1 MLNTNKESGFT
12 FLEMILVLSIVS
24 LVTFTII
31 PIGGKWIRTTSEEN
45 EIQELVAAIHN
56 LQAYSMA
63 NHVVT
68 KLHFINSGTT
78 YVTSVPGKFEFA
90 RRDFSAGIKLEI
102 SSRMQEVEFHA
113 NGDIIKSGTLVL
125 KTSSGLPE
133 IRFQFQRGRMIIYE

>member
-1 MLNTNKESGFT
+1 MVKNKENGFT

-24 LVTFTII
+24 LVTFAVI

-45 EIQELVAAIHN
+45 GIQTFVAAIHN

-68 KLHFINSGTT
+68 KLHFTNSGST
-78 YVTSVPGKFEFA
+78 YITSVPGKFEFA
-90 RRDFSAGIKLEI
+90 RTDFPAGLNLAS
-102 SSRMQEVEFHA
+102 SSRMQEVWFNA
-113 NGDIIKSGTLVL
+113 NGDIRNSGTLVFR
-125 KTSSGLPE
+125 TSSGLTE